1 MCQRTWRRWRMRS
14 TQQCQTW
21 KTNCQTWYLRVK
33 YRPELTHITRY
44 NRVIICSVRNPDFV
58 FTFFI
63 LCIAGET
70 YASQHTVLYNSGGGE
85 AAFTSC
91 IGHRWRK
98 TKEQKPWNN
107 TKHIFPWTENKEV
120 FCFTSSGHLCPVH
133 EVLTEKPKFVG
144 CKIRGMRSWL
154 VFLLFGVFTPLQ
166 WRTWTRDFDFYVLD
180 VCICLWKY
188 SSMSRSK
195 AF

>member
-44 NRVIICSVRNPDFV
+44 NRVIICSVRNLDFV

-85 AAFTSC
+85 RHLPRVSDIDDVKQKNKNHETIPSIFFPEQ
-91 IGHRWRK
+91 K
-98 TKEQKPWNN
+98 TKRS
-107 TKHIFPWTENKEV
+107 FV
-120 FCFTSSGHLCPVH
+120 LRHLCPVH

-154 VFLLFGVFTPLQ
+154 VFLLYGVFTPLQ

>member
-1 MCQRTWRRWRMRS
+1 MLLYVLSETQILSLPFLFYVLPARLMRAS
-14 TQQCQTW
+14 TLFSTI
-21 KTNCQTWYLRVK
+21 V
-33 YRPELTHITRY
+33 
-44 NRVIICSVRNPDFV
+44 
-58 FTFFI
+58 
-63 LCIAGET
+63 G
-70 YASQHTVLYNSGGGE
+70 GGGE

-166 WRTWTRDFDFYVLD
+166 WRNWTRDFDFYVLD